1 MVKNCMAATAEFG
14 RLKCEFEAILGYIV
28 RLGLG
33 GEEEEEE
40 KGEEEK

>member
-1 MVKNCMAATAEFG
+1 MAATAEFG